1 MVWDLTLTKEQ
12 KTQLAKERQQRGTKR
27 TYVSKPRCAAIWR
40 NTGEQC
46 IDYAVEGTRYCG
58 IHGNGGNGAVPG
70 TPMPPAAVA
79 GLSEYWKRIKA
90 EAAKDPTLLSRIH
103 NPHHTPE
110 HMAKLQAARAA
121 AVERRRAGLPPLPKP
136 PKPTADEKLA
146 LKADKI
152 ITAELATLPAVPDK
166 PFEELEPHE
175 QLVVVTG
182 QALQTVHEILAM
194 PIKDAEGNV
203 NMKAATLKKDT
214 AIRTLSIRVKV
225 DTNALN
231 ARRQDKTL
239 DLLEKIREEQAR
251 GVKVIEG

>member
-1 MVWDLTLTKEQ
+1 MVRLADLTYEERFR
-12 KTQLAKERQQRGTKR
+12 LATTENKR
-27 TYVSKPRCAAIWR
+27 KYLKRPQCISRYK
-40 NTGEQC
+40 NTGLQC
-46 IDYAVEGTRYCG
+46 KGYAVDGRPYCKKHANAEPGVPVSPATIEGR
-58 IHGNGGNGAVPG
+58 
-70 TPMPPAAVA
+70 AA
-79 GLSEYWKRIKA
+79 YWKRIK
-90 EAAKDPTLLSRIH
+90 EAAQHDPTLLSRIH
-103 NPHHTPE
+103 NPHHPPE
-110 HMAKLQAARAA
+110 HMQKMWKARDEAR
-121 AVERRRAGLPPLPKP
+121 ERKKVGLAPLPKP

-152 ITAELATLPAVPDK
+152 ITAEIAALPAVPDR
-166 PFEELEPHE
+166 PFAELEPHE